1 MKRKRTFVLAILF
14 IAFGLRVI
22 LAFINRQA
30 NDDHME
36 VINWIV
42 NKANVPIRDNCGICY
57 QPKFFYVISAN
68 IITFFKIQ
76 TDDHRIIA
84 IQLFN
89 AILGFFTI
97 LFFWKF
103 INKQP
108 FNDSTKLLL
117 FAFFAFN
124 PCLTG
129 INVQATNDTLVIL
142 GGVMS
147 VYFCDLFFRNIT
159 VTNFIFLMASL
170 LVCSLTKTTGL
181 IVFLVISVFFILKTI
196 AQPNINQRLKLSK
209 YFIGAILIFIG
220 VVVFAGGYYT
230 YYKKYKSLP
239 TTAWNNADPPPSFF
253 KETTFSVGFPGRPGV
268 LNMASSFFTF
278 RYFDMIKQPYIN
290 NEVGNYPM
298 HRTSVWSQLYGR
310 TAFVQFDQWPPAWQT
325 VDSFIVFIGRVLIIL
340 GLIPLLLFLSG
351 LCGGV
356 FLFFKNVFKNGKTY
370 LASENNYLHLGI
382 TFALFAASLKYSYD
396 IRDFSAMKSIYI
408 FPGFISFIK
417 LIADGYAS
425 VKFRVVTKIINVG
438 LIVIIA
444 FSITD
449 ICYLIYHL
457 KYNLG
462 NIF

>member
-1 MKRKRTFVLAILF
+1 MKRKKTFVLAILF
-14 IAFGLRVI
+14 ISLGLRLV

-42 NKANVPIRDNCGICY
+42 NKANIPIKDDCGICY

-68 IITFFKIQ
+68 IITFFNIQ

-97 LFFWKF
+97 LFFSKF

-159 VTNFIFLMASL
+159 VTNFIYLMASL
-170 LVCSLTKTTGL
+170 FVCSLTKTTGIL
-181 IVFLVISVFFILKTI
+181 IFLVISVFFLFKII
-196 AQPNINQRLKLSK
+196 AQPNIRQKRKLSN
-209 YFIGAILIFIG
+209 YFVGAILLFTS
-220 VVVFAGGYYT
+220 VVIFAGGYYT

-239 TTAWNNADPPPSFF
+239 TSAWSNADPPPSFF

-268 LNMASSFFTF
+268 LNMANSFFTF

-290 NEVGNYPM
+290 NEVDNYPM

-310 TAFVQFDQWPPAWQT
+310 TAFLHFDQWPPTWQT
-325 VDSFIVFIGRVLIIL
+325 VDPFIVFVGRVLIIL
-340 GLIPLLLFLSG
+340 GLIPLLLFLRG
-351 LCGGV
+351 LFGGV
-356 FLFFKNVFKNGKTY
+356 FLFLKNVLKNGKTY
-370 LASENNYLHLGI
+370 LESENDYLHLGI
-382 TFALFAASLKYSYD
+382 TLALFAATLKYSYD
-396 IRDFSAMKSIYI
+396 VRDFSAMKSIYI

-417 LIADGYAS
+417 LITDGYAS
-425 VKFRVVTKIINVG
+425 VKFRMVTKIINIG
-438 LIVIIA
+438 LLIIIA

-449 ICYLIYHL
+449 ISYLIYKL
-457 KYNLG
+457 K
-462 NIF
+462 